1 MSQVQNQIQRYK
13 GRWWGAV
20 KHSSYAPRDLFLA
33 EKTGTPRH
41 KFGRVVKCSPTTSFF
56 FFSFFFSL
64 KKKNSFSCSVQHVGP
79 EFPDQGSNPCRLH
92 WRHGVLTNGPPRKC
106 ILLIKRS
113 LFLFDQLKSC
123 RHIWI
128 LIFSL

>member
-20 KHSSYAPRDLFLA
+20 KHSPYAPRDLFLA

-56 FFSFFFSL
+56 FFSFFFFL
-64 KKKNSFSCSVQHVGP
+64 KKK
-79 EFPDQGSNPCRLH
+79 
-92 WRHGVLTNGPPRKC
+92 K
-106 ILLIKRS
+106 ILLAALCSMWDHSS
-113 LFLFDQLKSC
+113 LTRDQTHAVCIGGMES
-123 RHIWI
+123 
-128 LIFSL
+128 